1 MSDYMKKIYRY
12 FKFQLK
18 MTGKNLARHFGLT
31 MSAAFSVTIT
41 LMLISSFLLLTSN
54 LSNFGNHIQGE
65 ITIRASIDPIVKQ
78 EEENA
83 LQKKIEKMDNVKSVT
98 LSTGDEELE
107 AYKKEYANESSLFDM
122 YEGKTN
128 PIRDTFVIE
137 VKDSNKIADTASLIE
152 KEKGIVKAD
161 YGGEATASMLET
173 FAVIQKGSMIF
184 IAFLI
189 LVALFLISNKIKM
202 SIYTRKSEIAIMRFV
217 GAGNWNIRFPMMLEG
232 MMIGFMGSVIP
243 IILTILIYRWVYNL
257 SDGVMLSSMFTL
269 QPVYPLTM
277 YISLLLAGIGIL
289 VGFIGSFFS
298 TSRYLRW
305 KR

>member
-1 MSDYMKKIYRY
+1 MKKIYRY

-18 MTGKNLARHFGLT
+18 MTGKNLARNFGLA
-31 MSAAFSVTIT
+31 MSAVFSVMIT
-41 LMLISSFLLLTSN
+41 LILISAFLLITSN
-54 LSNFGNHIQGE
+54 LSNFGNNIQGQV
-65 ITIRASIDPIVKQ
+65 TIRASIDPIIKQ

-107 AYKKEYANESSLFDM
+107 AYKKEYASESSLFDM

-137 VKDSNKIADTASLIE
+137 VKDSNKIADTTSLIE
-152 KEKGIVKAD
+152 KEKGIVEAD

-173 FAVIQKGSMIF
+173 FAAMQKGSMVF

-232 MMIGFMGSVIP
+232 MIIGFVGSVIP
-243 IILTILIYRWVYNL
+243 IIGTILIYRWVYNV
-257 SDGVMLSSMFTL
+257 SGGVMISSMFTL
-269 QPVYPLTM
+269 QPVYPLTT

>member
-1 MSDYMKKIYRY
+1 MKKLYRY

-18 MTGKNLARHFGLT
+18 MTGKNLARHFGLA

-41 LMLISSFLLLTSN
+41 LVLISSFLLLTSN
-54 LSNFGNHIQGE
+54 LSNFGENIQGQV
-65 ITIRASIDPIVKQ
+65 TIGASIDPIVKQ
-78 EEENA
+78 EEEAA
-83 LQKKIEKMDNVKSVT
+83 LQEKIEKMDNVKSVQ

-107 AYKKEYANESSLFDM
+107 AYKKEYADESSLFDM
-122 YEGKTN
+122 YEGETN

-137 VKDSNKIADTASLIE
+137 VKNSSKIADTTALIE

-173 FAVIQKGSMIF
+173 FSAVQKGSMIF

-232 MMIGFMGSVIP
+232 MIIGLIGAVIP
-243 IILTILIYRWVYNL
+243 IVLTIVIYQWIYDLGN
-257 SDGVMLSSMFTL
+257 GIMLSSMFTL
-269 QPVYPLTM
+269 QPVYPLTLH
-277 YISLLLAGIGIL
+277 ISILLAGIGIL
-289 VGFIGSFFS
+289 VGLIGSFFS